1 MGPYAYKDN
10 QWVSYDD
17 RKMLHKKSELVRT
30 LNLGGGMVWAL
41 DLDDFNN
48 RCGEGKHPLLTEI
61 HNVLSAAPGSNELE
75 RKFNFFTFSSL
86 SINFFFLKQLLLS
99 QPDQLKHQNQSHQ
112 QNHRN
117 RH

>member
-17 RKMLHKKSELVRT
+17 RKMLEKKSELVRS

-48 RCGEGKHPLLTEI
+48 RCGEGKNPLLTTI
-61 HNVLSAAPGSNELE
+61 HNVLSAEPSEANDLE
-75 RKFNFFTFSSL
+75 RK
-86 SINFFFLKQLLLS
+86 
-99 QPDQLKHQNQSHQ
+99 
-112 QNHRN
+112 
-117 RH
+117 